1 MKRRDEE
8 TSRYLQAVSRFFVE
22 HRGAPFFLSPEEI
35 NTIMEW
41 KNMGIPLQIVREGI
55 ESCFAARRKRPGQ
68 KRKILSLSFCRP
80 SVLKEYE
87 AYRERKI
94 GLSGKS
100 FRKEDKRRELKKAVE
115 NFLTVCPDRFPD
127 IREVFSRALDLIS
140 QDVPEE
146 IFEDLENEVETLAA
160 GMASDAEKEQVRTAV
175 LAEFAGRS
183 SQEKERIQHLMLIK
197 HVRGK
202 YAIPHIPLYYY

>member
-55 ESCFAARRKRPGQ
+55 VSCFASRRKRPGQ
-68 KRKILSLSFCRP
+68 KRKILSLSFCQP
-80 SVLKEYE
+80 SVLKGYE

-115 NFLTVCPDRFPD
+115 NFLTACPDKFPD
-127 IREVFSRALDLIS
+127 MKEIFSRVLDLIS

-175 LAEFAGRS
+175 MTEFAGRS